1 MLLIEKISDFKSSDI
16 PTHTGVYLYKNAAGD
31 VLYCGKAKNLRSR
44 VKSYF
49 SNQHLLP
56 IKTRRLVAQIRQ
68 IDWIIV
74 DNEIEALL
82 LENRLIK
89 QYQPKYNIVLK
100 DSKTFAYIALS
111 KDTFPRIFSTR
122 KPTAKMDVFG
132 AYTNRCLR
140 FELQKMVMQIFK
152 LRDCKTLPQKACLNF
167 YINRCSA
174 PCIQNISQTDYALQ
188 VERAKSLLSGD
199 LKETLSFLKMEMHQ
213 ASNEQKFEQAL
224 EIRNQIT
231 RFEQLAQKQIVDT
244 QNTKN
249 QDVIAFQ
256 KQGDTLKIVQFC
268 VKKGVLSGKQ
278 DFKIETQ
285 ENAEREFLK
294 AFYRQNPLPHEII
307 LNSVIWQ
314 DESAKENLEAF
325 FTKLRGANVSLIFPQ
340 RGNKLALVQLAEK
353 NIEANLDENSALL
366 DLQIALNLPMLPRVI
381 ECFDISNLGNE
392 HIVSGMTQFVEMKAN
407 KKAFRHFEVK
417 TVTHAD
423 DFASMKEVVTR
434 RYSRLLKEE
443 KALPDLI
450 VIDGGAGQ
458 VSAAIE
464 ALASLNLTLPLIGL
478 AKKQEEIYLPQ
489 TTVPYHFQKNSRMML
504 LLRKIRDATHDFSV
518 GYNRKKRQ
526 IKLHDEFNKS
536 T

>member
-1 MLLIEKISDFKSSDI
+1 MLLIEKISDFKSGDI
-16 PTHTGVYLYKNAAGD
+16 PTSTGVYLYKNTTGD
-31 VLYCGKAKNLRSR
+31 VLYCGKAKNLRAR

-49 SNQHLLP
+49 SSQHLLP

-100 DSKTFAYIALS
+100 DAKTFAYIALS
-111 KDTFPRIFSTR
+111 KDLFPRIFSTR
-122 KPTAKMDVFG
+122 KPSAKMDVFG
-132 AYTNRCLR
+132 AYTNGRLR

-174 PCIQNISQTDYALQ
+174 PCIQNISQIDYALQ

-199 LKETLSFLKMEMHQ
+199 LKDTLQFLNIEMQ
-213 ASNEQKFEQAL
+213 KVAEEQKFEQAL
-224 EIRNQIT
+224 EIRNQII
-231 RFEQLAQKQIVDT
+231 RIEKLVQKQIVDT

-249 QDVIAFQ
+249 QDVIAFR
-256 KQGDTLKIVQFC
+256 KQDETLKIVQFY

-278 DFKIETQ
+278 DFKIEIQ
-285 ENAEREFLK
+285 ENAEQEFLK

-307 LNSVIWQ
+307 INNVIWQ
-314 DESAKENLEAF
+314 DENEKENLEAF
-325 FTKLRGANVSLIFPQ
+325 FTNLRGANVSLIFPQ

-353 NIEANLDENSALL
+353 NIEANLEENSALF
-366 DLQIALNLPMLPRVI
+366 DLQIALKLPTLPRVI

-407 KKAFRHFEVK
+407 KKGFRHFELK
-417 TVTHAD
+417 TVVHAD
-423 DFASMKEVVTR
+423 DFASIKEAVTR

-450 VIDGGAGQ
+450 LIDGGAGQ
-458 VSAAIE
+458 VSAAFE
-464 ALASLNLTLPLIGL
+464 ALNALNLTLPLIGL

-489 TTVPYHFQKNSRMML
+489 ATAPHNFPKNSRMML
-504 LLRKIRDATHDFSV
+504 LLRRIRDATHDFSIR
-518 GYNRKKRQ
+518 YNRKKRQ
-526 IKLHDEFNKS
+526 IKLRNEFL
-536 T
+536 